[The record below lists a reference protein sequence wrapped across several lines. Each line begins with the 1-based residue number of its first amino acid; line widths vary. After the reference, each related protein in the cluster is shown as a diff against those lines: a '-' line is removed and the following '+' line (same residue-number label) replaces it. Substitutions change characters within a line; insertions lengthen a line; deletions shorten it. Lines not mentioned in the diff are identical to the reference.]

1 MINYKKTQKTVVRVS
16 PHSPL
21 QELMPIIC
29 SKCEFDPSHTLL
41 LRSYQSQEPLDTTK
55 SLNDLGLRELYAMDV
70 SQGKITFVNCC
81 SIKDNYLIIVYM
93 FLGFVLKKIF
103 SRNLVCISVVFH

>member
-1 MINYKKTQKTVVRVS
+1 MRVVINYKKTQKTVVRVS

-21 QELMPIIC
+21 QELLPIIC
-29 SKCEFDPSHTLL
+29 SKCEFDPSHTVLL
-41 LRSYQSQEPLDTTK
+41 KSYQSQETLDMTK

-81 SIKDNYLIIVYM
+81 YRKDNCLIIVY
-93 FLGFVLKKIF
+93 I
-103 SRNLVCISVVFH
+103 

>member
-21 QELMPIIC
+21 QELIPVIC

-41 LRSYQSQEPLDTTK
+41 LKSYQSQEPLDMTK
-55 SLNDLGLRELYAMDV
+55 SLNDLGLRELYAMAV
-70 SQGKITFVNCC
+70 TQGKITFVNCC
-81 SIKDNYLIIVYM
+81 YIKGNCLIVAYM
-93 FLGFVLKKIF
+93 LLGFLLRKIF
-103 SRNLVCISVVFH
+103 SRNLIYISLIFH